1 MTIVNESTALRRRL
15 AELGEDRALSPY
27 TGWNRQHLAVLA
39 DELLMAVRPYAN
51 ATHSHIL
58 IPARDGRKISPIDG
72 LEGFARSFMLAAFRL
87 TGEKGN
93 DPLGLIPWYS
103 QGLVAGVDPGN
114 PDRWPLPDEQ
124 PQAKVEAA
132 ALVVGLHLTRKWLWD
147 HLDDGDQ
154 RNVVD
159 YLARVIGTVGPNT
172 NWVWFRLVVEQ
183 FLASV
188 GGPYDDG
195 EITADLQAHESFVRE
210 GGWYADGVTR
220 AFDYYNSWA
229 LQLYPF
235 LWLDMLDADHPDRS
249 RFTAYKDRFDAF
261 LSDAA
266 RLVGGDG
273 APLAQ
278 GRSLIYRFAAAA
290 PFWTGAL
297 VETDVM
303 SLGELRRAA
312 MGTVKHFVDRGAPD
326 ERGLLT
332 LGWFDEWPDLAQDYS
347 GTGSPYWAAKGLLGL
362 VFPEEHPLWAATEE
376 PLPIERLG
384 GVDWLQAPGWLL
396 SSTTQDGIVR
406 IYNHGTDH
414 ALPGNELSDVDVYAH
429 LAYSTATFP
438 LITKAGDPLPDS
450 SVVVVD
456 RNGHSSQ
463 RSGFE
468 LLSGGTDHETAFA
481 FSRWRAR
488 WMDIAEGQRDYGNG
502 FLGTNTYGPTL
513 IVGSIIRRE
522 WEVRLTLV
530 EPSAD
535 ASVPV
540 SVVVTGWPVTGQVE
554 IDAEQA
560 TAASGVLRSR
570 IVGLAGLPETG
581 VQRSHDST
589 PLPGETGTPWV
600 AVDAAEAGRW
610 LIAASEL
617 SGVAPTIPPSVRI
630 MGDRVTIEWPDGCVS
645 TTSLP
650 EPTGL

>member
-1 MTIVNESTALRRRL
+1 MTTNEPDTLRLKL
-15 AELGEDRALSPY
+15 AALGEDRALSPY

-58 IPARDGRKISPIDG
+58 IPARDGRGISPIDG

-87 TGEKGN
+87 VGEKGN

-103 QGLVAGVDPGN
+103 QGLAAGVDPNN
-114 PDRWPLPDEQ
+114 PQRWPLPNEQ

-147 HLDDGDQ
+147 RLEETDQ

-159 YLARVIGTVGPNT
+159 YLACVIGTVGPNT

-183 FLASV
+183 FLATV
-188 GGPYDDG
+188 GGPYSAE
-195 EITADLQAHESFVRE
+195 EIREDLQAHESFVRE
-210 GGWYADGVTR
+210 GGWYADGITR
-220 AFDYYNSWA
+220 AYDYYNSWA

-235 LWLDMLDADHPDRS
+235 LWLDMLDADDPNRDR
-249 RFTAYKDRFDAF
+249 FHEYKDRFDQF
-261 LSDAA
+261 LGDAA

-290 PFWTGAL
+290 PFWTGAM
-297 VETDVM
+297 VGTDLM
-303 SLGELRRAA
+303 SLGQLRRAA
-312 MGTVKHFVDRGAPD
+312 MGTVKHFVDQGAPD

-332 LGWFDEWPDLAQDYS
+332 LGWFDEWPELAQDYS

-362 VFPEEHPLWAATEE
+362 IFPEDHPVWAATEE
-376 PLPIERLG
+376 PLPIERQG
-384 GVDWLQAPGWLL
+384 GVDWIQAPGWLL
-396 SSTTQDGIVR
+396 SSTPQDGIVR
-406 IYNHGTDH
+406 VYNHGSDH

-438 LITKAGDPLPDS
+438 LISKVGDPLPDS

-456 RNGHSSQ
+456 PNGHSSH

-468 LLSGGTDHETAFA
+468 LISGGTQNETAFA
-481 FSRWRAR
+481 FSRWKTR
-488 WMDIAEGQRDYGNG
+488 WIDVAEGQKDYGNG
-502 FLGTNTYGPTL
+502 FVGVNTYGPALT
-513 IVGSIIRRE
+513 VGSIIRGE
-522 WEVRLTLV
+522 WEVRLILI
-530 EPSAD
+530 EPGAD
-535 ASVPV
+535 TFVPV

-560 TAASGVLRSR
+560 TAASGAIRSR

-581 VQRSHDST
+581 VQRSPDST

-600 AVDAAEAGRW
+600 AVDAAGAGRW

-617 SGVAPTIPPSVRI
+617 SGAAPTAPPLVRTE
-630 MGDRVTIEWPDGCVS
+630 GDHVMIEWPDGYAS
-645 TTSLP
+645 LTRLP
-650 EPTGL
+650 EHARL